1 MNSIFC
7 LLLSI
12 NQWFRSTMISV
23 TVVSLFIADILMF
36 VWFLEKRVK
45 SVRKSRRCSGLSVNK
60 FRKVFRILIKA
71 KYACYK
77 EIFHEIL
84 SSFAEQAVQKI
95 TSWIDFFPETYF
107 LIYLNEQKNLNGSE
121 WLKIYT
127 CKNYS
132 DILMDF

>member
-12 NQWFRSTMISV
+12 NQATLV
-23 TVVSLFIADILMF
+23 LLFIADILMF

-95 TSWIDFFPETYF
+95 TFWIDLFPETYF

-127 CKNYS
+127 CENYWN
-132 DILMDF
+132 ILMHFQEQNLTS

>member
-95 TSWIDFFPETYF
+95 TFWIDLFPETYF
-107 LIYLNEQKNLNGSE
+107 LINLNEQKNLNGSE